1 MAYINNDEMKA
12 IRAELKEL
20 KKEFG
25 KSLKFSVR
33 RDNYSSVRIA
43 LMQWDEDLS
52 SLENRSINHYHI
64 RKNYG
69 DTRFTDLMERVND
82 IAHNAPGRAGLSEF
96 FDESD
101 AMTDY
106 FHTAWYVT
114 LEVGKWDK
122 PYTQKV

>member
-1 MAYINNDEMKA
+1 MAYITTDEVKA
-12 IRAELKEL
+12 IRNELKEL

-25 KSLKFSVR
+25 KSLKFSVT
-33 RDNYSSVRIA
+33 RDNYSAVRIY

-52 SLENRSINHYHI
+52 DVNGVNQYYI
-64 RKNYG
+64 REHFG
-69 DTRFTDLMERVND
+69 DTRFADLMERVND
-82 IAHNAPGRAGLSEF
+82 IAHNAPGRAGLSEY

-114 LEVGKWDK
+114 LGVGKWDK
-122 PYTQKV
+122 PYVQKAA